1 MFKKLL
7 FIVSLS
13 LFISQNSYTSSA
25 APQDEDS
32 IFSVP
37 KGNGATRKKR
47 KLSDGKIDNNDKGKK
62 ILLVLDSL
70 GLRGTTLLPVVEFLQ
85 PKKSYVRVLVSSG
98 EELGKFFLN
107 QLRDT
112 ASLYDQVNSGL
123 DRPYR
128 VKLYKDQALE
138 EEVHYNRSEEV
149 WRSVLEEIESETIWA
164 KIEKDEDYYNF
175 VDHEFYFGFFSCDFQ
190 IFAERYKN
198 DREVLFRAAEKVGSV
213 LIYASEELL
222 RDRELVLAAVRT
234 CGAIICSHFLSSSEE
249 GKIKALE
256 YAIKDREIVLAAIR
270 SDGWNLRLYSASN
283 DLKNDKELVLAAV
296 RKDSNN
302 FQYASASLR
311 DDPDVFLASL
321 ESENPIP
328 SLEFASP
335 RLRSDINIVLA
346 SIREFPSSLRHA
358 SKELKANK
366 IVVTA
371 ALKNSTEFP
380 DYMTSKELR
389 QDEDLL
395 ALLKENQK
403 KDREKYP
410 WRYF

>member
-1 MFKKLL
+1 MLKKIS
-7 FIVSLS
+7 FILS
-13 LFISQNSYTSSA
+13 LFFLVSQNSYA
-25 APQDEDS
+25 ASDIPQ
-32 IFSVP
+32 
-37 KGNGATRKKR
+37 GGGATRELSNGEIANVEKDKK
-47 KLSDGKIDNNDKGKK
+47 L
-62 ILLVLDSL
+62 LLVLNSL
-70 GLRGTTLLPVVEFLQ
+70 VLRGTTLLPVVEFLQ
-85 PKKSYVRVLVSSG
+85 PKKSSIRVHSTSG

-112 ASLYDQVNSGL
+112 ASLYDQVNSRL

-128 VKLYKDQALE
+128 VKLYKDQDLE

-164 KIEKDEDYYNF
+164 KIEEDKDYYNF
-175 VDHEFYFGFFSCDFQ
+175 LDRDFYFGEYASDYKDY
-190 IFAERYKN
+190 AERYKN
-198 DREVLFRAAEKVGSV
+198 DREVLFRAAEKVGV
-213 LIYASEELL
+213 ILFYALEELL
-222 RDRELVLAAVRT
+222 RDREIVLAAVRSH
-234 CGAIICSHFLSSSEE
+234 GIILAFSKKPEE
-249 GKIKALE
+249 EKFKALE
-256 YAIKDREIVLAAIR
+256 YAIKDREIVLAAVR
-270 SDGWNLRLYSASN
+270 SDGWNLCLEDVSN

-296 RKDSNN
+296 RTDNNN

-321 ESENPIP
+321 KAENPLSP
-328 SLEFASP
+328 LEYASL
-335 RLRSDINIVLA
+335 RLRGDINIVLS
-346 SIREFPSSLRHA
+346 SIKKDPSSLRHA

-371 ALKNSTEFP
+371 ALQNSTEFP

-395 ALLKENQK
+395 ALLKKNQE
-403 KDREKYP
+403 KDRKEYP